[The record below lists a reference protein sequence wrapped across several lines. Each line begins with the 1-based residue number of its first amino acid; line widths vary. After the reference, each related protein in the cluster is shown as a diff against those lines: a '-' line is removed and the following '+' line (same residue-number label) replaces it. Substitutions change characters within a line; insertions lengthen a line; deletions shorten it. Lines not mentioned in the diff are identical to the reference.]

1 MSLLPIAVLSGTA
14 ATALGG
20 ALLLLKR
27 ARREAAMM
35 RSRALGRPTDEDEA
49 EGQDATLVGTARR
62 LGEAVS
68 KRGTSRGLKQKLAMA
83 GYHSSSAPTVYVGT
97 KMMLLALGVGCFS
110 LLLAP
115 LGFELATKL
124 LLIAGGSAV
133 MFFVPNMLVEIKRG
147 QRCDEVRRCLPD
159 SIDMMD
165 ICVSSGMGLDTAW
178 NAVADEFREVSPTYA
193 DEMELTN
200 LEISLG
206 VTRTEAMK
214 HMADRTGA
222 DDLSSLVALLV
233 QSERFGAG
241 IVDALRT
248 FAKTMRETRGQRAA
262 EEAEKTSIK
271 LLFPMVM
278 FIFPAL
284 LIVMIGPAVIQLAGV
299 MFAD

>member
-1 MSLLPIAVLSGTA
+1 MNILPIAVLSGTA

-20 ALLLLKR
+20 AVLLLRR
-27 ARREAAMM
+27 ARREAAMV
-35 RSRALGRPTDEDEA
+35 RSRALGRPVDEDEA
-49 EGQDATLVGTARR
+49 HEGDTALTGAARR
-62 LGEAVS
+62 VGQAVS
-68 KRGTSRGLKQKLAMA
+68 KQGVSAGLKQKLAMA
-83 GYHSSSAPTVYVGT
+83 GYHGSTAATVYVGT
-97 KMMLLALGVGCFS
+97 KMMLLALGVSS
-110 LLLAP
+110 LSLVLASVDMNLP
-115 LGFELATKL
+115 VKL
-124 LLIAGGSAV
+124 FLIVAGASV
-133 MFFVPNMLVEIKRG
+133 MFFVPNMIVEIRRG

-159 SIDMMD
+159 SVDMMD

-178 NAVADEFREVSPTYA
+178 NAVADEFREVSETYA

-206 VTRTEAMK
+206 VPRAEAMK

-248 FAKTMRETRGQRAA
+248 FAQTMRETRGQRAA

-271 LLFPMVM
+271 LLFPMVV
-278 FIFPAL
+278 FIFPSL
-284 LIVMIGPAVIQLAGV
+284 LIVMVGPAVIQMAGV
-299 MFAD
+299 MFSD